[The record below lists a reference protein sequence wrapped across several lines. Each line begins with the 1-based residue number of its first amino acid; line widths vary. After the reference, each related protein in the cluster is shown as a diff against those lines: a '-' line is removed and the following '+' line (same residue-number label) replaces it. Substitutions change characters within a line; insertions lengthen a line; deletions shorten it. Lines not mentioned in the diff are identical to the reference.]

1 MRTGHRLARA
11 YTPRMFSV
19 AVSVLTALVVWL
31 VTALALGWGRLPG
44 GRRRALALVTSGLGL
59 VMLMVALSAQGQ
71 REAQTTGQFLLG
83 GEYVTGH
90 ASASA
95 SLRYYVATAV
105 CLLLGTA
112 GLALPDETAR
122 RLDRHPVAV
131 AVALSLLVTALR
143 FALEKVAAPETWAY
157 AVGITWLAPV
167 VGAVFFVHAREE
179 GRGWRAVISAL
190 LRYAVA
196 ARGAVA
202 LLMVVATAF
211 RLGSHYDLSAVKH
224 LRVRGDE
231 YWFAPGGVRQILY
244 LGVIPQVTFWV
255 AYTVLAGLIGAGVA
269 AAIFRIRGGQR
280 AEAVPVE
287 PPNSGSR
294 ELSA

>member
-1 MRTGHRLARA
+1 MARA

-19 AVSVLTALVVWL
+19 AVSVLTALVVWS
-31 VTALALGWGRLPG
+31 VAALALVWGRLPG
-44 GRRRALALVTSGLGL
+44 GRRRALALVTSALGL
-59 VMLMVALSAQGQ
+59 VMLMVALSAQGH

-83 GEYVTGH
+83 GAYVTGH

-112 GLALPDETAR
+112 GLALPDDTAR

-167 VGAVFFVHAREE
+167 VGAVFFLRAREE
-179 GRGWRAVISAL
+179 GKGWRAVMSAL

-224 LRVRGDE
+224 VRVRGDE
-231 YWFAPGGVRQILY
+231 YWFAPGGARQILY

-255 AYTVLAGLIGAGVA
+255 AYTVVAGLIGAGLA
-269 AAIFRIRGGQR
+269 AAIFHIRGGQGT
-280 AEAVPVE
+280 ETVPVE
-287 PPNSGSR
+287 PPDGGSR